1 MANHIII
8 GGSKG
13 IGRALAKS
21 LVSQAHTVT
30 VVSRSRPADLEG
42 SNFHH
47 LEGDL
52 EKPGEVVEKILETI
66 PRHGPVNGLAFLQRY
81 RGKGDDWQGELQ
93 VSLTATKKIIE
104 ALSDKFAPSPNASIV
119 LVGSNAGH
127 FIAKGGPLSYHVA
140 KTGLSTLVRWFAM
153 NLGAKGIRV
162 NGVSPCTILKE
173 ESKDFYVNNEK
184 LHSLYKQILP
194 LGRMGN
200 AEEVAQAIEMFLSSK
215 ASFITGQEI
224 YVDGGLS
231 LHLHDTLARMVAGV

>member
-21 LVSQAHTVT
+21 LVGQAHTVT
-30 VVSRSRPADLEG
+30 VVSRSRPAGLEG

-52 EKPGEVVEKILETI
+52 EKPGEVVEKIQESLT
-66 PRHGPVNGLAFLQRY
+66 RHGPVNGLVFLQRY

-93 VSLTATKKIIE
+93 VSLTASKKIIE
-104 ALSDKFAPSPNASIV
+104 GLADRFAPAPNASIV

-127 FIAKGGPLSYHVA
+127 FISKGGPLSYHVA
-140 KTGLSTLVRWFAM
+140 KTGISTLVRWFAM

-173 ESKDFYVNNEK
+173 ESKDFYLNNEK
-184 LHSLYKQILP
+184 LHGLYKQILP

-200 AEEVAQAIEMFLSSK
+200 AEEVANAIELFLSPK
-215 ASFITGQEI
+215 ASFITGQEV

-231 LHLHDTLARMVAGV
+231 LHLHDNLARMVSGL